1 MHTLCIVSCTVHSF
15 LFLVS
20 LCVRLRLESHR
31 YPLNAVSHTGA
42 RSSYHA
48 ATPAWT
54 PAQAP
59 SPITFPDRVVSA
71 SSLGLH
77 GSMLGSLERSQ
88 YQQGSANHMSS
99 QIQLAASQ
107 LAAPPDPALHNP
119 LAYKQLMLQVCRTS
133 VFAHCCCC
141 GRALHL
147 ACAWYCG
154 SMSCA
159 HLYVCP

>member
-1 MHTLCIVSCTVHSF
+1 MHTPCIISCAVRPF

-20 LCVRLRLESHR
+20 LCVRLELKAPTDVSC
-31 YPLNAVSHTGA
+31 LLWMLSHTGA

-59 SPITFPDRVVSA
+59 GPFTFPDRGMSA
-71 SSLGLH
+71 SALGLH

-88 YQQGSANHMSS
+88 YQQGSANQMSS

-119 LAYKQLMLQVCRTS
+119 LAYKQLMLQVCHTS
-133 VFAHCCCC
+133 VFVHQCC
-141 GRALHL
+141 RAMHL
-147 ACAWYCG
+147 ACA
-154 SMSCA
+154 
-159 HLYVCP
+159 